1 MTGFSLLCF
10 ALGIVSCADVP
21 RFDADRAFGDLIK
34 QCDFGPRTPNSRA
47 HEEAEDFLF
56 STLSSTTA
64 FCRRQR
70 FEYYDSLD
78 NVTLRLTN
86 IIASYNPKADRRIL
100 LCAHWD
106 SRPRS
111 ENDPDTNK
119 QNLPVLGANDGASG
133 VAVLLE
139 LGRVFKNKAPP
150 LGVDI
155 VLFDGED
162 YGRNDRQAGWFLG
175 SYYFARNLGSYRP
188 RLAILLDMVGD
199 SDLQIYREAISEKYA
214 GQVND
219 YIWMIARETA
229 AIAFVDSVNHT
240 VADDHVP
247 LLAHG
252 VKAID
257 IIDFDYP
264 CWHTQ
269 EDTPDKCS
277 SQSLAV
283 VGNVILAAVF
293 DKRMRKF

>member
-1 MTGFSLLCF
+1 M
-10 ALGIVSCADVP
+10 
-21 RFDADRAFGDLIK
+21 
-34 QCDFGPRTPNSRA
+34 QCDFGPRTPNSQA
-47 HEEAEDFLF
+47 HEKAGDFLF
-56 STLSSTTA
+56 TTLSSTTS

-78 NVTLRLTN
+78 NVTLKLTN

-119 QNLPVLGANDGASG
+119 HNLPVLGANDGASG

-175 SYYFARNLGSYRP
+175 SDYFARNLGSYRP

-199 SDLQIYREAISEKYA
+199 SHLQIYREAFSEKYA

-219 YIWMIARETA
+219 YIWMIAREAA
-229 AIAFVDSVNHT
+229 AIAFIDSVNHT
-240 VADDHVP
+240 VADDHLS

-264 CWHTQ
+264 YWHTQ

-293 DKRMRKF
+293 DKRMRKL